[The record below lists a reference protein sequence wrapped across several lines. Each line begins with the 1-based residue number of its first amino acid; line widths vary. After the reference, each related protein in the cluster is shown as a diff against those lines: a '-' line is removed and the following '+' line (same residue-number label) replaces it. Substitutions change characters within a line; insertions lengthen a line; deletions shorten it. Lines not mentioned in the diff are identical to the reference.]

1 MKLHEIV
8 GEIVEGAAACLR
20 SAISTHQVQEPAI
33 GNSCEGCEILR
44 ALTSLHTHKARE
56 ARRALVITR

>member
-1 MKLHEIV
+1 MKLDEIV

-20 SAISTHQVQEPAI
+20 SAISTHQVREPAI

-44 ALTSLHTHKARE
+44 ALASLHTHKARE